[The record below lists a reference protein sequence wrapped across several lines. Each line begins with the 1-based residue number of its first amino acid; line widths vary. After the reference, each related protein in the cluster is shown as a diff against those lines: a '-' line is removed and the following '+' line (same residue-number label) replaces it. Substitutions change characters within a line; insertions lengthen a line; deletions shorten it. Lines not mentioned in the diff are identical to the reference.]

1 MKTIFNDETHTTER
15 SLQLQ
20 LFMCQEV
27 ITILGGDNHPGDD
40 MTGAGAGSVK
50 TNQPDG
56 LIIEFIEG
64 TARMDNV
71 SRC

>member
-1 MKTIFNDETHTTER
+1 
-15 SLQLQ
+15 
-20 LFMCQEV
+20 
-27 ITILGGDNHPGDD
+27 

-64 TARMDNV
+64 TARMDNLGLRMRMNQLLRTSV
-71 SRC
+71 KGSHIA